1 MEIVD
6 NYCTE
11 RSGEMKCYYCH
22 QACEGLVF
30 EQGNF
35 SIVAHRD
42 CAVKKLEKDC
52 DLIIRTKG
60 GSYES

>member
-1 MEIVD
+1 
-6 NYCTE
+6 
-11 RSGEMKCYYCH
+11 MKCYYCH